1 MKKIV
6 LLVSM
11 LALGLCGCYQSV
23 RLTLDCPRL
32 SLPDSLRAQGL
43 GRYYNRTMDV
53 EWLDAA
59 IPRDSVESYLEKSI
73 PDHLSRAGSDSARP
87 KLIKETLEK
96 AIQQWHYYKSNLR
109 GNYQVIG
116 YQKYWFQIGS
126 AVGVA
131 IIKDCSILG
140 DIHFP
145 EVKSMTGEI
154 VK

>member
-6 LLVSM
+6 LLVAL

-23 RLTLDCPRL
+23 RLTLACPRL

-53 EWLDAA
+53 EWLDTE
-59 IPRDSVESYLEKSI
+59 IPRDSVESYLKKAI

-87 KLIKETLEK
+87 QLIKETLEK
-96 AIQQWHYYKSNLR
+96 AIQQWKYYKNNLT
-109 GNYQVIG
+109 GNYVVVN

-131 IIKDCSILG
+131 VIKDCSIVG

-145 EVKSMTGEI
+145 EVKSMTGEV

>member
-1 MKKIV
+1 MKKII
-6 LLVSM
+6 LLVF
-11 LALGLCGCYQSV
+11 LAALCFCGCYQSV
-23 RLTLDCPRL
+23 RETLTCPRL
-32 SLPDSLRAQGL
+32 SLPDSLRVQGL
-43 GRYYNRTMDV
+43 GRYYNKTMDV

-59 IPRDSVESYLEKSI
+59 IPRDSVESYLRKAI
-73 PDHLSRAGSDSARP
+73 PDHLSRAGSDNARA
-87 KLIKETLEK
+87 KLIEETLQK
-96 AIQQWHYYKSNLR
+96 AIQQWHYYQNNLS
-109 GNYQVIG
+109 GNYIVVN

-131 IIKDCSILG
+131 IIKDCTIVG